1 MAKKKADDEYESD
14 EGYFKQDAPPPVPVA
29 TGDTRPPSEAET
41 AVHQPYPARRY
52 AYGQPV
58 MVVENADEDAAL
70 GTGWSKSP
78 EALITPPPEPEVDPI
93 PTSKAKDAKEKDKES
108 KP

>member
-1 MAKKKADDEYESD
+1 MAKKKDTEDTYEVD
-14 EGYFKQDAPPPVPVA
+14 EGYYKDDAPVSRAVPDA
-29 TGDTRPPSEAET
+29 TGDTRPPTEAET

-52 AYGQPV
+52 KFGEPT
-58 MVVENADEDAAL
+58 MVVDNADEDAAL

-93 PTSKAKDAKEKDKES
+93 PTSKAKGKE
-108 KP
+108 

>member
-1 MAKKKADDEYESD
+1 MAKKKQAEDDYEYGDSYAI
-14 EGYFKQDAPPPVPVA
+14 GTQSVPDA
-29 TGDTRPPSEAET
+29 TGDTRPPTEAET

-78 EALITPPPEPEVDPI
+78 EALITPPPEPEIDPI
-93 PTSKAKDAKEKDKES
+93 PTSKAKDAKEKDK
-108 KP
+108 